1 MFRAAT
7 PGELAAAADS
17 RAPRPLPCVGSGG
30 GCPWSRIRGSRAPKP
45 SRSDGGT
52 RWHCEDLRP
61 REPIDWRHR
70 IEAKELARSATG
82 TWTSPLVAAAFPFN
96 ELIYCWNVRLPKDE
110 GFRLYLQVEF
120 GPGDASP
127 WLYAGFWGKVKFSG
141 KRTKPSFDRGMVDED
156 TLQVESESDQLPVQ
170 GRGRR

>member
-1 MFRAAT
+1 MTSDRA
-7 PGELAAAADS
+7 
-17 RAPRPLPCVGSGG
+17 
-30 GCPWSRIRGSRAPKP
+30 K
-45 SRSDGGT
+45 
-52 RWHCEDLRP
+52 
-61 REPIDWRHR
+61 PIDWRHR
-70 IEAKELARSATG
+70 IEAKDLARSATG

-141 KRTKPSFDRGMVDED
+141 KRTNPSFDRGMVDED
-156 TLQVESESDQLPVQ
+156 TLQLKARATSFRFKVVDEGDAPLTVLPALGVIATDTSPTAAVASRLPAGEGERSDCVKDS
-170 GRGRR
+170 